1 MYDISANRKVN
12 TIRVAKFVVAL
23 FFLVSVDSALAALK
37 IGYVNVVKVIEK
49 APQGELALKRLDTE
63 FAPRDKKLLA
73 MREQIKSLETDLD
86 KDSLVLKSQDRE
98 KKERDLL
105 VLKRDLRRA
114 TQEFREDYN
123 LRRNEELAALQKL
136 VYKTIIDLAK
146 KDGYDL
152 IVHEGAVYSS
162 SKIDITDKVLK
173 ILKHNASN
181 IRK

>member
-1 MYDISANRKVN
+1 MIDYRAERNVLLPRIS
-12 TIRVAKFVVAL
+12 KFVVG
-23 FFLVSVDSALAALK
+23 LVLIVAVNSAHAALK

-49 APQGELALKRLDTE
+49 APQGELALKRLDAE

-73 MREQIKSLETDLD
+73 MRDQIKSIETDLD

-105 VLKRDLRRA
+105 VLKRDLRRS

-146 KDGYDL
+146 REGYDL

-162 SKIDITDKVLK
+162 SKIDITDNVLQ
-173 ILKHNASN
+173 ILKNNASN
-181 IRK
+181 TRK

>member
-1 MYDISANRKVN
+1 MPVLFLAFV
-12 TIRVAKFVVAL
+12 TFATPVA
-23 FFLVSVDSALAALK
+23 AALK

-49 APQGELALKRLDTE
+49 APQGELALKRLDSE

-105 VLKRDLRRA
+105 VLKRDLRRS

-146 KDGYDL
+146 KEGYDL

-162 SKIDITDKVLK
+162 NKIDITDKVLN
-173 ILKHNASN
+173 ILKHNAGTG
-181 IRK
+181 RK